1 MINKQEVHGQSNLN
15 HMAKR
20 KPTIHDHRYRC
31 LVQLLI
37 KLRKDAA
44 LSQSELAIVLG
55 LSQSDISKIESFERR
70 LDALELFELLEV
82 FASRLKLPMDVLLKD
97 AYESISQS
105 RSGLSNNYKCD

>member
-1 MINKQEVHGQSNLN
+1 
-15 HMAKR
+15 MAKR